1 MSSKAWQ
8 EETSVVNSLDESVN
22 SVSISLDTRD
32 NDSPVLVLKSLR
44 SSYSF
49 GASFD
54 SLLVDSSGI
63 VDCEGHILDSVSVLL
78 KLLGELLI
86 ARVKRR
92 LESEDNF
99 SISDNMGAVV
109 SAASLK
115 ALNDKNYVNT

>member
-1 MSSKAWQ
+1 
-8 EETSVVNSLDESVN
+8 
-22 SVSISLDTRD
+22 
-32 NDSPVLVLKSLR
+32 
-44 SSYSF
+44 
-49 GASFD
+49 
-54 SLLVDSSGI
+54 
-63 VDCEGHILDSVSVLL
+63 VLL